1 MNITP
6 LSDKNVINESEW
18 AVERVKVNIMGSF
31 YQNFGEFLQKKR
43 EEKKITLRKMAE
55 LLGFSAPFLSDV
67 EKDRR
72 NPPDMEKLSM
82 LAEILQLSG
91 EDKSLML
98 DLAGKKRNSVAPD
111 LPEYIMERDYVSAAL
126 RTARDLD
133 AGEEEWL
140 QFVEELKKR
149 KG

>member
-1 MNITP
+1 MSANAT
-6 LSDKNVINESEW
+6 
-18 AVERVKVNIMGSF
+18 
-31 YQNFGEFLQKKR
+31 NFGEFLQRKR
-43 EEKKITLRKMAE
+43 EEKRITLRKMAE

-72 NPPDMEKLSM
+72 NPPELAKLEQIANILGLSYEEKETM
-82 LAEILQLSG
+82 FN
-91 EDKSLML
+91 
-98 DLAGKKRNSVAPD
+98 LAGKKRDSVAPD
-111 LPEYIMERDYVSAAL
+111 LPEYIMSRDYVAAAL

-140 QFVEELKKR
+140 RFVEELKQR

>member
-1 MNITP
+1 M
-6 LSDKNVINESEW
+6 SKN
-18 AVERVKVNIMGSF
+18 
-31 YQNFGEFLQKKR
+31 YLNFGDFITQKR
-43 EEKKITLRKMAE
+43 EEKKITLREMAKK
-55 LLGFSAPFLSDV
+55 LNITPPYLSDV

-72 NPPDMEKLSM
+72 NPFDLDKLELLANILMLSEEEKTT
-82 LAEILQLSG
+82 
-91 EDKSLML
+91 ML
-98 DLAGKKRNSVAPD
+98 DLAGKKRNEVAPD

-140 QFVEELKKR
+140 EFVKELKRR

>member
-1 MNITP
+1 
-6 LSDKNVINESEW
+6 
-18 AVERVKVNIMGSF
+18 MGSF

-43 EEKKITLRKMAE
+43 EEKQITLRKMAE

-82 LAEILQLSG
+82 LAEILQLSE

-98 DLAGKKRNSVAPD
+98 DLAGKKRNSAAPD

>member
-1 MNITP
+1 
-6 LSDKNVINESEW
+6 
-18 AVERVKVNIMGSF
+18 MGEKKMSKK
-31 YQNFGEFLQKKR
+31 YLNFGDFITQKR
-43 EEKKITLRKMAE
+43 EEKQITLREMAKK
-55 LLGFSAPFLSDV
+55 LGITPPYLSDV

-72 NPPDMEKLSM
+72 NPFDLEKL
-82 LAEILQLSG
+82 EILANILMLSE
-91 EDKSLML
+91 EDKTIML
-98 DLAGKKRNSVAPD
+98 DLAGKKRNEVAPD

-140 QFVEELKKR
+140 EFVKELKKR